1 MRCRIEFRS
10 GWWVAP
16 LLAAEAAGLGLALA
30 TCAAEPAKAQATTV
44 CGVYAEMAASLRL
57 HGEAPV
63 FRGLDV
69 RGFVAEAWASPAGGW
84 TWISVGAD
92 GRACLEAAGEAAE
105 VIALQPEERQG

>member
-1 MRCRIEFRS
+1 MNDRDYLS
-10 GWWVAP
+10 GWWVMPA
-16 LLAAEAAGLGLALA
+16 LVFEAAVVAVAMVG
-30 TCAAEPAKAQATTV
+30 CAVEPAKAQATTV
-44 CGVYAEMAASLRL
+44 CGAYADMAASLRQ

-92 GRACLEAAGEAAE
+92 GRACLVAAGEAAE